1 MYFVSFVVDEFR
13 TLPNPESSPWP
24 RQIATCRTSPAYW
37 EQNVYYAGI
46 NGSLDR
52 YSITSGLLSSKPV
65 SKSTETF
72 PYPGATPSV
81 CSWDERR
88 SASGDDDDDDDDDVG
103 DAPLSPSAEQVKDT
117 ASSSSS
123 ARGGSSTPSLFL
135 SVLI

>member
-1 MYFVSFVVDEFR
+1 VYFVSFVVDEFR

-72 PYPGATPSV
+72 PYPGATPSI
-81 CSWDERR
+81 S
-88 SASGDDDDDDDDDVG
+88 SNGASDGIVWV
-103 DAPLSPSAEQVKDT
+103 LEN
-117 ASSSSS
+117 
-123 ARGGSSTPSLFL
+123 ARGPAILRAYDPIDLSKELYDSNQAGSRDKPPW
-135 SVLI
+135 